1 MHLTRLAEQVRR
13 GAVLEERVALARD
26 MHDTLLQGF
35 TGITLQLRALL
46 KGAPKETHQ
55 MHSILEAIEAE
66 ATRSVREARRAVGD
80 MRGNEPGTADLVTA
94 LQELV
99 QRESGRTSAHL
110 CWKLEGEPRELPG
123 HVAESVFR
131 IGREALRN
139 AIRHANATCVEL
151 SLSIAHSSLHLRVT
165 DNGRGFEITPEIARR
180 RGHWGLVGM
189 QERAERLGG
198 KWKVN
203 SEPGRGAAISIEI
216 PV

>member
-1 MHLTRLAEQVRR
+1 MRR

-46 KGAPKETHQ
+46 KSAAKETSH

-99 QRESGRTSAHL
+99 QRESSRTSAHL

-123 HVAESVFR
+123 HIAESLFR
-131 IGREALRN
+131 IGREALSN
-139 AIRHANATCVEL
+139 AIRHANATCVEVSL
-151 SLSIAHSSLHLRVT
+151 SLAHDFLRLRVK
-165 DNGRGFEITPEIARR
+165 DNGSGFEITPEVARR
-180 RGHWGLVGM
+180 QGHWGLVGM
-189 QERAERLGG
+189 QERAERLAG
-198 KWKVN
+198 KWQVS
-203 SEPGRGAAISIEI
+203 SERGHGATISVEI

>member
-1 MHLTRLAEQVRR
+1 
-13 GAVLEERVALARD
+13 

-46 KGAPKETHQ
+46 KSAPKGTHQ

-99 QRESGRTSAHL
+99 QSESSRTSAHL

-123 HVAESVFR
+123 HVAESLFR
-131 IGREALRN
+131 IGREALSN
-139 AIRHANATCVEL
+139 AIRHANATCVEV
-151 SLSIAHSSLHLRVT
+151 SLSIAHNSSLHLRIK
-165 DNGRGFEITPEIARR
+165 DNGSGFEISPELARR
-180 RGHWGLVGM
+180 QGHWGLVGM

-198 KWKVN
+198 KLQVN
-203 SEPGRGAAISIEI
+203 SERGHGATISVEI